1 MAGRIWLDPPG
12 FVYVSLGA
20 GGLQQQLPPPGSAG
34 LPRARRAGS
43 LGTAIVRLH
52 KHPSVCLAPP
62 PPLPPSPDPTG
73 VAGRG
78 AGRGPGCP
86 GLRASRPS
94 RAPGPF
100 APRSCFARVPAP
112 PPGVSSSSIKRACTE
127 PSVGCSVASFC
138 VIGLLSASV
147 GRPLL
152 GFLPYLVPGSSKGQ
166 SLARSILS
174 PVPCPPAR
182 SPLSHS
188 LAP

>member
-1 MAGRIWLDPPG
+1 MCLWGR
-12 FVYVSLGA
+12 GA
-20 GGLQQQLPPPGSAG
+20 CSSSCPL
-34 LPRARRAGS
+34 
-43 LGTAIVRLH
+43 
-52 KHPSVCLAPP
+52 LAPP
-62 PPLPPSPDPTG
+62 ACPVPGGQGVLAQLLSACTNTRLSASPRPRLCLPLLTRQVWPGG
-73 VAGRG
+73 VQAGVQDARVS
-78 AGRGPGCP
+78 
-86 GLRASRPS
+86 ASCPS

-174 PVPCPPAR
+174 PVPSPPAR
-182 SPLSHS
+182 SPLSHF

>member
-86 GLRASRPS
+86 GLGLAPESRPGAFC
-94 RAPGPF
+94 APLLLRP
-100 APRSCFARVPAP
+100 CARPAA
-112 PPGVSSSSIKRACTE
+112 RR
-127 PSVGCSVASFC
+127 
-138 VIGLLSASV
+138 LLLIHQASV
-147 GRPLL
+147 
-152 GFLPYLVPGSSKGQ
+152 Y
-166 SLARSILS
+166 
-174 PVPCPPAR
+174 
-182 SPLSHS
+182 
-188 LAP
+188 